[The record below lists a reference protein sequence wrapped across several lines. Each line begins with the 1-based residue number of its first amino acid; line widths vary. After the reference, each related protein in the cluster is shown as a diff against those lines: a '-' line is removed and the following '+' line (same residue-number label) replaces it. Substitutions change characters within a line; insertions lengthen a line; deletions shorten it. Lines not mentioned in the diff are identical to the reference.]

1 MEKYIE
7 LETIAKGTYGETFK
21 VEYNKLFFC
30 KKIYLTDNYKY
41 GYTQDFVKEV
51 MLLNENYTLLE
62 IYDISTTNTA
72 LNDMYIIIQYYNNSL
87 SDFIANHSF
96 IPRHLTSTNISN
108 ILPSILQ
115 QLYNIHK
122 IGFIHSDLKLDN
134 ILEKDGAICICDWGL
149 SEYYGY
155 PKAIKEYICSRYYK
169 APDIRISINVD
180 LFGLGASMYYL
191 LTGISMG
198 YKDNLYDTDIDR
210 KCISIKKRLS
220 ITEVGI
226 LKELIKPESKRPSAK
241 KILMRHYNF
250 IPVYIDNHIE
260 TINKLFKDIKIDSFD
275 NSNLQDD
282 VFYSSDL
289 KRILFEKYTYN
300 DLLNSKSFEL
310 EYLDDTFSYFY
321 NHNIQVTTSKDNY
334 MDGINKLLFCYFNIN
349 IDLNTFFQA
358 ISIFNMIHHDIDFN
372 KYRLSDIIKI
382 VLNYSCKICEP
393 ISFDI
398 KLKNIQ
404 LEKIIDIEFI
414 IIDIF
419 RKKKIEFLPYTFY
432 VYYYITKIIQKYSE
446 YYRKYLRNLESICL
460 SMLFI
465 VLININTSKNINLHM
480 LSLNI
485 VFQATYFIM
494 NNKLDISQDICKLI
508 ITHYKLIPNN
518 YILNIIENQNF
529 RKYLYNLSFNEIN

>member
-1 MEKYIE
+1 
-7 LETIAKGTYGETFK
+7 
-21 VEYNKLFFC
+21 
-30 KKIYLTDNYKY
+30 
-41 GYTQDFVKEV
+41 
-51 MLLNENYTLLE
+51 
-62 IYDISTTNTA
+62 
-72 LNDMYIIIQYYNNSL
+72 
-87 SDFIANHSF
+87 
-96 IPRHLTSTNISN
+96 
-108 ILPSILQ
+108 
-115 QLYNIHK
+115 
-122 IGFIHSDLKLDN
+122 
-134 ILEKDGAICICDWGL
+134 
-149 SEYYGY
+149 
-155 PKAIKEYICSRYYK
+155 
-169 APDIRISINVD
+169 
-180 LFGLGASMYYL
+180 
-191 LTGISMG
+191 
-198 YKDNLYDTDIDR
+198 
-210 KCISIKKRLS
+210 
-220 ITEVGI
+220 
-226 LKELIKPESKRPSAK
+226 
-241 KILMRHYNF
+241 
-250 IPVYIDNHIE
+250 
-260 TINKLFKDIKIDSFD
+260 
-275 NSNLQDD
+275 
-282 VFYSSDL
+282 
-289 KRILFEKYTYN
+289 LFEKYTYN

-321 NHNIQVTTSKDNY
+321 NHNIQVTASKDNY

-358 ISIFNMIHHDIDFN
+358 ISIFNMIQHDIDFN

-485 VFQATYFIM
+485 VFQAIYFIM
-494 NNKLDISQDICKLI
+494 NNKLDISEDICKLI